1 MHLAAVGLISLVSSA
16 SVQKGEKRGG
26 GEAEEAQQFPFPGFE
41 CSNGLLV
48 CFELGSTHDLK

>member
-16 SVQKGEKRGG
+16 SVQKGEKGG
-26 GEAEEAQQFPFPGFE
+26 GAAGVAQQFPFPGFE

-48 CFELGSTHDLK
+48 CFELGSTHDFK